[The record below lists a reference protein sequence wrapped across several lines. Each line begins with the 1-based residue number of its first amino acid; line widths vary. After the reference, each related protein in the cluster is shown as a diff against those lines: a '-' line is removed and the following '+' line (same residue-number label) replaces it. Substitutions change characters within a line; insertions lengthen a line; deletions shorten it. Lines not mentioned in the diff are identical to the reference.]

1 MDLRSY
7 LHAIRRGWLVVLLL
21 ALAGGVLA
29 GVAYYLTPPSYSSRV
44 DFYVSTPLP
53 EGANAQ
59 SAGQFA
65 EARVNSYVRLLTSD
79 RLAELVVEETAVGLS
94 PADVSNRIA
103 AEAELNTVVLRAT
116 VTDSTP
122 ERATVI
128 AEGVAST
135 FGDMV
140 DELDNQGRAD
150 AIVVINVVSGPTAAV
165 LAGPDWRRYALAGI
179 GAGLLA
185 GIAVA
190 VLRYA
195 LDTTVHS
202 DDVVQELTG
211 NPVLGSIP
219 FDAGTKESPLIV
231 GDELGTPRAE
241 AYRQLRTNLHFLNAV
256 GQASVIMVSSAV
268 PGEGKT
274 TIATNLALSFVERGE
289 KVLLMECDL
298 RLPAVSNLLGLEGSV
313 GLTDVLVDHVRVDD
327 VLQVWGQNLTV
338 LAAGPLPP
346 NPSEL
351 LGGTAMAQLMA
362 ELRTMFDR
370 IVIDTPPLIPVTDA
384 AVLSSVADGTLLVT
398 RHGRTNRAQLA
409 AAAQSLEGTR
419 ARILGTVFN
428 MRRATRAE
436 RRLQG
441 DSGYYYVNG

>member
-1 MDLRSY
+1 MDLRQY
-7 LHAIRRGWLVVLLL
+7 LQAVRRGWAAVVLLT
-21 ALAGGVLA
+21 LAGGVLA
-29 GVAYYLTPPSYSSRV
+29 GVAFYLTPASYSSRV

-65 EARVNSYVRLLTSD
+65 ESRVNSYVRLLKSD
-79 RLAELVVEETAVGLS
+79 RLAQLVIEETGVPLS
-94 PADVSNRIA
+94 PNGVVNRIS
-103 AEAELNTVVLRAT
+103 AEAELNTVVLRAK
-116 VTDSTP
+116 VTDSSP
-122 ERATVI
+122 DRAETI
-128 AEGVAST
+128 AGGLAST

-140 DELDNQGRAD
+140 SELDNQGRED

-165 LAGPDWRRYALAGI
+165 HAGPDWKRYAAAGL

-185 GIAVA
+185 G
-190 VLRYA
+190 VLLALLRSA

-202 DDVVQELTG
+202 EAVVQELTD

-219 FDAGTKESPLIV
+219 FDADARHSPLIV

-241 AYRQLRTNLHFLNAV
+241 AYRQLRTNLHFLSAV

-268 PGEGKT
+268 PGEGKS

-298 RLPAVSNLLGLEGSV
+298 RLPAVAQLLGLEGSV
-313 GLTDVLVDHVRVDD
+313 GLTDVLVDRVPVED
-327 VLQVWGQNLTV
+327 VLQVWGQGLTV

-351 LGGTAMAQLMA
+351 LGGTAMADLVA
-362 ELRTMFDR
+362 EMRVMFDR
-370 IVIDTPPLIPVTDA
+370 VVIDTPPLIPVTDA
-384 AVLSSVADGTLLVT
+384 AVLSTVADGTLLVT
-398 RHGRTNRAQLA
+398 RHGKTNRAQLA
-409 AAAQSLEGTR
+409 AAAQSLEGTH
-419 ARILGTVFN
+419 ARLLGTVFN
-428 MRRATRAE
+428 MRKATLAE

-441 DSGYYYVNG
+441 DSGYYYLNN